1 MRPSM
6 SMQVSSDNR
15 PSSGQE
21 SQEGRKSKGKEKAV
35 VAPKGKEKRVADSQ
49 GSNNIL
55 GVNNIYQHPMPMCV
69 HVNSE
74 CLMILFNCVCEW
86 QKEHG
91 GSKSNE
97 RKKTVATSKGK
108 EKRFAAGRKGPITI
122 FRVSNVMNF

>member
-15 PSSGQE
+15 PPSGQQ

-35 VAPKGKEKRVADSQ
+35 AAPKGKEKILADSK
-49 GSNNIL
+49 GSDNIL
-55 GVNNIYQHPMPMCV
+55 GVSNIYQHPMPMYL

-74 CLMILFNCVCEW
+74 CLIILFNDVCEW
-86 QKEHG
+86 QKEHE

-97 RKKTVATSKGK
+97 RKKTIATSKGK
-108 EKRFAAGRKGPITI
+108 DKRFAAGRKGPMTT
-122 FRVSNVMNF
+122 FKVMQ